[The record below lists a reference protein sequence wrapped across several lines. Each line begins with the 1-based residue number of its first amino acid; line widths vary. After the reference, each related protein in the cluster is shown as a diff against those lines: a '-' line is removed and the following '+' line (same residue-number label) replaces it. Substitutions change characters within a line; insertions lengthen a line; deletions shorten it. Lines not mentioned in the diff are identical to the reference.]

1 MELKNIKEL
10 VEPILKKH
18 DTFLYELTFVKEN
31 NEDYLRIFVDKV
43 GASLD
48 LDTCVAISE
57 EISLLLDEKDL
68 IPHEYILEVSSAG
81 AERPLKNI
89 EDYKNALEKDIWV
102 VLKEPIDKFDEIIGV
117 LKEATETGII
127 LEYKFKT
134 KTKKV
139 EILFENIEEAIT
151 TVRF

>member
-89 EDYKNALEKDIWV
+89 EDYKNALGKDIWV